1 MNTIIQKALRKPT
14 SADIVCLIK
23 STSDLANLELNELEV
38 EYVKKEHRSKN
49 EFVEVNKY
57 KNKAYIVYGET
68 KGTICKRLE
77 AYRKAGNNILIL
89 LNKAK
94 INRIVVNAVAS
105 SKEETIAFIEG
116 IVLGNYQFLKY
127 KTGDNNKP
135 NSLTKVEIYSKDIT
149 TKDIDELKLITD
161 AVCYSRDYVN
171 EPDSFMTAVQL
182 AEEAKSLGKA
192 IGAKVEVFN
201 KKKIESLKMGG
212 LLAVNRGSVD
222 PPTFTIFEWKPK
234 NNINKKPYVFVG
246 KGVVYDTGGLSLKP
260 SNFMDTMKSDMAGA
274 AAVIG
279 AMYAIAKAKLPVHVV
294 GLIPATDNRPDG
306 NAYTPGDIVTMY
318 DGSTV
323 EVLNTD
329 AEGRMILADALTYA
343 KKYDPELVIDI
354 ATLTGAAARAI
365 GPQAMVGMKVDSDIE
380 FDKLTASG
388 NYVHERI
395 VQFPMYDEYAE
406 QLKSEIA
413 DMKNIGGAE
422 AGAITAAKFLEHF
435 TDYPYIHLDIAAPS
449 FLSKANSYRP
459 VGGTGVGV
467 RLFYDFIK
475 AKVNN

>member
-1 MNTIIQKALRKPT
+1 MSTIIQKANRKST
-14 SADIVCLIK
+14 SADIVYIIK
-23 STSDLANLELNELEV
+23 TNSDLVGLELSDLEL
-38 EYVKKEHRSKN
+38 EYVKKEHRGKS
-49 EFVEVNKY
+49 ELIEVNKF
-57 KNKAYIVYGET
+57 KNRTYIVYGDT
-68 KGTICKRLE
+68 KGTRCKKLE
-77 AYRKAGNNILIL
+77 SFRKSGNNTLAL

-94 INRIVVNAVAS
+94 ISKIVVNPVNCT
-105 SKEETIAFIEG
+105 KEETMAFIEG

-127 KTGDNNKP
+127 KTGDKNKP
-135 NSLTKVEIYSKDIT
+135 NSLTKVEIYSKEISQQ
-149 TKDIDELKLITD
+149 DIDELQIITE

-171 EPDSFMTAVQL
+171 EPDSYMTAVQL
-182 AEEAKSLGKA
+182 AEEAKALGSLS
-192 IGAKVEVFN
+192 GAKVEVFN
-201 KKKIESLKMGG
+201 KRKIESLKMGG
-212 LLAVNRGSVD
+212 LLAVNRGSID
-222 PPTFTIFEWKPK
+222 PPTFTIIEWKPK
-234 NNINKKPYVFVG
+234 NSINKKPYVFVG

-260 SNFMDTMKSDMAGA
+260 SNSMDTMKSDMAGA
-274 AAVIG
+274 AAVAG
-279 AMYAIAKAKLPVHVV
+279 AMYAIAKANIPVYVI

-306 NAYTPGDIVTMY
+306 NAYTPGDVVTMH

-354 ATLTGAAARAI
+354 ATLTGSAARAI
-365 GPQAMVGMKVDSDIE
+365 GPQAMVGMKVDSDLD
-380 FDKLTASG
+380 FDQLRHSG
-388 NYVHERI
+388 DFVHERI
-395 VQFPMYDEYAE
+395 VEFPMWDEYAE

-449 FLSKANSYRP
+449 FLSKAISYRP

-467 RLFYDFIK
+467 RLFFDFIK
-475 AKVNN
+475 SKVN